1 MRHATLCF
9 PIKVDTASDTV
20 SEVLLAEK
28 KSGFGKGKI
37 VGIGGGIESGET
49 ALQAAVR
56 ETREECHLSVCVVD
70 LQPMAKLIF
79 DFPYRPGWNH
89 LVEAFLTEVWTG
101 NLTETAE
108 VKPIWLTVSKIP
120 YHRMWADA
128 RHWLPRVLGRQPIT
142 ASFTYNSDN
151 QTLASIDIGALDLRT
166 CRI

>member
-1 MRHATLCF
+1 MGCTKLFLAISGNQPGLMRHATLCF

-49 ALQAAVR
+49 ALRAAVR

-79 DFPYRPGWNH
+79 DFPYQPGWN
-89 LVEAFLTEVWTG
+89 
-101 NLTETAE
+101 
-108 VKPIWLTVSKIP
+108 
-120 YHRMWADA
+120 
-128 RHWLPRVLGRQPIT
+128 
-142 ASFTYNSDN
+142 
-151 QTLASIDIGALDLRT
+151 
-166 CRI
+166 

>member
-9 PIKVDTASDTV
+9 PIRVNTASGTV
-20 SEVLLAEK
+20 SEILLAEK

-37 VGIGGGIESGET
+37 VGIGGFESGET
-49 ALQAAVR
+49 SLQAVVR
-56 ETREECHLSVCVVD
+56 ETREECHLSVFVVD

-108 VKPIWLTVSKIP
+108 VKPIWLAVSKIP
-120 YHRMWADA
+120 YHKMWADA
-128 RHWLPRVLGRQPIT
+128 RHWLPLVLERQQIT

-151 QTLASIDIGALDLRT
+151 QTLASIDIEVLGLRSY
-166 CRI
+166 RI